1 MKEYLRRRLYIK
13 KTQVGK
19 NAAREASC
27 KRAYRLHA
35 TALHRTLC
43 AWDRI
48 PVLHHMHE
56 IHICSYHSRKGNLN
70 PHPSSAPYAP
80 PVKEY
85 RS

>member
-48 PVLHHMHE
+48 PVLHHMHPPLRS
-56 IHICSYHSRKGNLN
+56 IVPNNLSLSLFYLPSLSLYVCS
-70 PHPSSAPYAP
+70 AQT
-80 PVKEY
+80 
-85 RS
+85 